1 MADDGRDAGT
11 ATAELA
17 VAMPAVAMA
26 LVAVLGVGQVVI
38 AQLGCADDA
47 RAGARA
53 AARGEPLVAVRAL
66 ARDGDGAVAVTRDGP
81 LVTVSVSRT
90 VRLLLARGPLVRLRG
105 SAVAQVEQRPGPDRG
120 SATVLVL
127 ALVLVCGF
135 LATAVTGLAT
145 AVLARHR
152 AQAAADL
159 GALAGADVLL
169 ARAGGDVLLARAGG
183 AAACTRAA
191 QVARANGAG
200 LRGCLVRGLDV
211 LVATS
216 VRPAGPV
223 GRLGSARARARAGPG
238 PP

>member
-1 MADDGRDAGT
+1 MVDDDRDAHEAGT

-38 AQLGCADDA
+38 AQLACVDAA

-53 AARGEPLVAVRAL
+53 AARGESLTEVRAL
-66 ARDGDGAVAVTRDGP
+66 ARDGVDEAAVTLTRDGP
-81 LVTVSVSRT
+81 LVTVSVART
-90 VRLLLARGPLVRLRG
+90 VRLLLARGPVVRLHGR
-105 SAVAQVEQRPGPDRG
+105 AVAQVEQRPGRDRG

-127 ALVLVCGF
+127 ALVLVSGF
-135 LATAVTGLAT
+135 LATAATGLGA
-145 AVLARHR
+145 ALLARHR

-169 ARAGGDVLLARAGG
+169 GRTAGAACEMAARVVRANRAGLH
-183 AAACTRAA
+183 
-191 QVARANGAG
+191 
-200 LRGCLVRGLDV
+200 GCQVRGLDIV
-211 LVATS
+211 VATS

-223 GRLGSARARARAGPG
+223 GRLGPARARARAGPG
-238 PP
+238 LP